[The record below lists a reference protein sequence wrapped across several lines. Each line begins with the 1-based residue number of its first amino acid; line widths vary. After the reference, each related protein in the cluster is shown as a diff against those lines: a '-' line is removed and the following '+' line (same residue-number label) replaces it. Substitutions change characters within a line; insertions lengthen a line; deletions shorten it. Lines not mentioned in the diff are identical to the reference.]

1 MGITHLH
8 PVMEESHG
16 KYRRC
21 DRAILLAQIS
31 SNTIRRLNG
40 TGEHRRVVEAERTE
54 DLYMYTIGVLIP
66 LGEKLGIRVLYTWL
80 DLYLVELVRWTDT
93 DFEVLESVDMVDAE
107 MVSEV
112 VLSVS
117 ETLAT

>member
-1 MGITHLH
+1 M
-8 PVMEESHG
+8 
-16 KYRRC
+16 
-21 DRAILLAQIS
+21 
-31 SNTIRRLNG
+31 RRLNG
-40 TGEHRRVVEAERTE
+40 TGEHRRVVEAERTN

-117 ETLAT
+117 ETLAL